1 MEMRR
6 RGGGVR
12 IEAPLAGSREVAL
25 LAGAWNPPTR
35 AHMALA
41 EAARRFAPEVLLA
54 LPQALPHKAFEG
66 PDYATRLGWLLKL
79 AESREWM
86 GVAAG
91 GSGLFV
97 DLARGL
103 RAADP
108 RTERIYIVCGGD
120 AAQRFLGWDY
130 TGGASVEEQL
140 KEFDLLVAPRG
151 ADFEPP
157 ARFRAAVH
165 RLELEARWQTVSSTQ
180 LRQRIQH
187 GEPWEH
193 LAPEEI
199 AAQLERAYRPA

>member
-1 MEMRR
+1 MELLR
-6 RGGGVR
+6 RGGGAS
-12 IEAPLAGSREVAL
+12 IEELLAGARNVAL

-54 LPQALPHKAFEG
+54 LPQAFPHKALEG
-66 PDYATRLGWLLKL
+66 PDYATRLGWLLQL
-79 AESREWM
+79 AQSREWM

-97 DLARGL
+97 ELARGL
-103 RAADP
+103 RAADL
-108 RTERIYIVCGGD
+108 RAERIYIVCGSD

-130 TGGASVEEQL
+130 AGGAGVEEQL
-140 KEFDLLVAPRG
+140 NEFDLLVARRG

-165 RLELEARWQTVSSTQ
+165 RLELEARWQTVSSTE
-180 LRQRIQH
+180 LRQRIQN
-187 GEPWEH
+187 GQPWAH

-199 AAQLERAYRPA
+199 AAQLERAYRPG